1 VTVRLSERS
10 GLEWF
15 RDKRVWRAVLALA
28 ALGAF
33 MTGSTPDGDP
43 SPIVVVLLAV
53 TAFRVSVMARRQGL
67 DRRAWRWFGIA
78 LSFSAVGFVAMAAG
92 VPVTN
97 PAVVVVFSL
106 SYPSSVTAQY
116 YFCRS
121 RTMSSQVGSW
131 LDCAIVAFVG
141 IAVLLATV
149 ASAQLHSAR
158 GPQIVVWILFPALSI
173 LSLSVCVFLC
183 SLVRWRLPNQLLFL
197 IIGQA
202 LLVGADLGPLVGR
215 TFPWLLTLGT
225 RLSAVAYVF
234 AIAASIADNRW
245 VGTEHDELRF
255 SRVFALPW
263 IGAVG
268 AVAIMVWPG
277 ASTPGRLAAATA
289 MILVII
295 RISLAYGRV
304 RLAADHRREARTD
317 ELTGLP
323 NRRAFIEHLD
333 ERVAQDAAS
342 AILVMD
348 LDGFKEVNDSLG
360 HHAGDQLLRT
370 VGMRLS
376 RVVAESRGSNRLF
389 RLGGDEFAC
398 VVSLPADVEAFAQQ
412 LRTVTATPTV
422 IQHQRIDQRVSVGI
436 ASFPG
441 DSRAPGDV
449 LRLADAAMYR
459 AKQLQS
465 GVVVHDEA
473 TSGDHSVL
481 RMLAAVREALE
492 TQRFEMYFQPQ
503 VRTATGAVHGLE
515 ALLRLRKDGVM
526 LPTDLMIGAARTAG
540 LMRKLT
546 DFVLDASFGAA
557 AAMHHE
563 FPDLIMSVNVSPE
576 DLSSGSLAER
586 VVQAAARHGVEPRLV
601 CVEVTEEALLDDPAE
616 AARTVE
622 RLRSLGFGV
631 SMDDFG
637 VGFSSLSNLRV
648 LAVSELKID
657 RGFVSGLTRDM
668 RTEALICAIADLARR
683 LGANVLLEGVET
695 QEEFELARSF
705 GIDLVQGW
713 VFSPALSQTDV
724 VEWMRKRAVPRP
736 VTEDLE
742 LLRQRSIAL
751 SGA

>member
-1 VTVRLSERS
+1 MRFSDRS
-10 GLEWF
+10 GPAWL
-15 RDKRVWRAVLALA
+15 RDKRLWRAALVFA
-28 ALGAF
+28 VVGAF
-33 MTGSTPDGDP
+33 FTGSTADGQP
-43 SPIVVVLLAV
+43 TVVALALLV
-53 TAFRVSVMARRQGL
+53 TTAFRVTVLARRKDL
-67 DRRAWRWFGIA
+67 DRAAWRWFGIA
-78 LSFSAVGFVAMAAG
+78 LILSGGGFAALSVG
-92 VPVTN
+92 VPVTS
-97 PAVVVVFSL
+97 PAVVIIFAL
-106 SYPSSVTAQY
+106 SYPCVVTAQFF
-116 YFCRS
+116 FCRT

-131 LDCAIVAFVG
+131 LDCAIVASVG
-141 IAVLLATV
+141 IAVLLATI
-149 ASAQLHSAR
+149 ASAELHSAR
-158 GPQIVVWILFPALSI
+158 GSEIVVWVLFPALSI
-173 LSLSVCVFLC
+173 LTLSVCVFLC
-183 SLVRWRLPNQLLFL
+183 SLVRWRLPTQLAFL
-197 IIGQA
+197 IIGQTFI
-202 LLVGADLGPLVGR
+202 LGSDLGPLIGR
-215 TFPWLLTLGT
+215 VFPSMLTLGQ

-234 AIAASIADNRW
+234 TIAASMADNRW

-263 IGAVG
+263 TGAM
-268 AVAIMVWPG
+268 VAMGIMVWP
-277 ASTPGRLAAATA
+277 ASSTLARTAAALG
-289 MILVII
+289 MVLVVI

-304 RLAADHRREARTD
+304 RSAAEHRREARTD

-323 NRRAFIEHLD
+323 NRRAFIEFLN
-333 ERVAQDAAS
+333 ERVDGGAQC
-342 AILVMD
+342 AIFVMD

-376 RVVAESRGSNRLF
+376 RVVSEWRGTNRLF

-398 VVSLPADVEAFAQQ
+398 VVALPNDVMALAQQ
-412 LRTVTATPTV
+412 LRTMTSTPTV
-422 IQHQRIDQRVSVGI
+422 IQNQRIDQRVSVGI
-436 ASFPG
+436 ASLPA
-441 DSRAPGDV
+441 DASAPGDV

-465 GVVVHDEA
+465 GVVIHDEA
-473 TSGDHSVL
+473 SGGDHSVL

-492 TQRFEMYFQPQ
+492 HRRFEMYFQPQ
-503 VRTATGAVHGLE
+503 VRTATGAVHGVE

-526 LPTDLMIGAARTAG
+526 LSTDLMIGAARTAG
-540 LMRKLT
+540 LMQKLT
-546 DFVLDASFGAA
+546 DFVLDQSFAA
-557 AAMHHE
+557 AASMHSE

-576 DLSSGSLAER
+576 DLSSGTLAER
-586 VVQAAARHGVEPRLV
+586 IVQAAALHGVAPKLV
-601 CVEVTEEALLDDPAE
+601 CVEVTEEALLDNPAE

-705 GIDLVQGW
+705 GIDLVQGY

-724 VEWMRKRAVPRP
+724 MEWMRRRIVPRP
-736 VTEDLE
+736 AVDDDE
-742 LLRQRSIAL
+742 LIRRRAIAL